1 MKVPQVATQGTVGC
15 LLLKKPPAVCR
26 AGLVAQMSKV
36 PQVMLQELDRVRFQG
51 VTSGVSRVHQAKAG
65 FDLAV

>member
-51 VTSGVSRVHQAKAG
+51 VTSGVNRVHQANAG
-65 FDLAV
+65 SDLAV